1 MLKVVIV
8 SGMTARGMS
17 LRHRRHLGKV
27 DLVQFLLTGNILIL
41 IGVLIFDLTT
51 QYIFAFFLLIFTAN
65 YINFLGYN
73 VLIRRLKTDE
83 GPILKQLTDKYF
95 YSMNA
100 LYILNLGAAYS
111 EWFGPWCTPKW
122 LYPACLTA
130 CAGLYVINYLYHLY
144 LAKNNYFLK
153 WEKVNPAM
161 EKLV

>member
-1 MLKVVIV
+1 MVLKVVIV
-8 SGMTARGMS
+8 GGMTFRGMT

-83 GPILKQLTDKYF
+83 GPMLKQLTDRYF
-95 YSMNA
+95 YAMNVVY
-100 LYILNLGAAYS
+100 LVNLVAAYS
-111 EWFGPWCTPKW
+111 
-122 LYPACLTA
+122 
-130 CAGLYVINYLYHLY
+130 
-144 LAKNNYFLK
+144 
-153 WEKVNPAM
+153 
-161 EKLV
+161 